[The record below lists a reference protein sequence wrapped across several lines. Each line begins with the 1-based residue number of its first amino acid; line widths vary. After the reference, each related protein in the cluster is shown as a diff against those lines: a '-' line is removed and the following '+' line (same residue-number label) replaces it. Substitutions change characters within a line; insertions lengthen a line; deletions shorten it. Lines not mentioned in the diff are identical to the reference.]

1 MKNNKA
7 MKKKILINE
16 YLYLYIN
23 SLEKLIKPFKY
34 FSKYFIITRLFCF
47 LFIPNINTFTKLYI
61 FRLIF
66 SFLIFNTFKLF

>member
-7 MKKKILINE
+7 KKKKILINE

-34 FSKYFIITRLFCF
+34 FSKYFIITRLSCF
-47 LFIPNINTFTKLYI
+47 LFIPNLNRFTKLCSI
-61 FRLIF
+61 KLIF
-66 SFLIFNTFKLF
+66 SLLIFKNFKLF